1 MEQRGKAQA
10 AGRLRAALAMVWLA
24 VGPGVAIKGA
34 DAPDPS
40 APKIRIAVS
49 TSLSGL
55 LNQNDV
61 RAAIKV
67 WQEGLS
73 QQMKM
78 RVEYLGGVPLPPE
91 PILEAMRNGTVDAA
105 TVTGS
110 EIPRM
115 MPYLD
120 TSVTLVD
127 SYYVHGGEEYI
138 VLVNEDSGIHSLK
151 ELRGHTLLIHD
162 AVVMTL
168 ARDWLEVRLA
178 VTHEGP
184 ARRFFANI
192 ETQNKLSKVV
202 LPVFFRQTDACLVAQ
217 RAFATMCELNPQLG
231 KKLKVLALSEK
242 LVPVVIAFRKTC
254 PPEVKARFI
263 AAIQGL
269 SSTVYGRQILTFF
282 QSSSVTPMDGA
293 VLGPTLKMLAEA
305 EQITGRA
312 RN

>member
-1 MEQRGKAQA
+1 MERRRKANA
-10 AGRLRAALAMVWLA
+10 AGGLRAALAVVWLA
-24 VGPGVAIKGA
+24 FGPGAAIKGA

-40 APKIRIAVS
+40 APKIRIALS
-49 TSLSGL
+49 TSVSGL

-105 TVTGS
+105 TVSGS
-110 EIPRM
+110 EILRM

-120 TSVTLVD
+120 TSVALVD

-138 VLVNEDSGIHSLK
+138 VLVNEDSGIHSLQ

-162 AVVMTL
+162 GVVMTL
-168 ARDWLEVRLA
+168 ARDWLEVRL
-178 VTHEGP
+178 VTTHEGP
-184 ARRFFANI
+184 AKRFFANI
-192 ETQNKLSKVV
+192 ETQPRLSKVV
-202 LPVFFRQTDACLVAQ
+202 LPVFFRQADACLVAQ

-231 KKLKVLALSEK
+231 KKLKVLAVSEK

-254 PPEVKARFI
+254 PPEAKARFI

-282 QSSSVTPMDGA
+282 QSNSVTPMDGA

-305 EQITGRA
+305 EQINARA